1 MQWLTRTPNF
11 NFVKYRRVAM
21 VTSSLLSLLAIV
33 LVIYPGL
40 NYGVDFTGGVIVEV
54 GYSRPADL
62 DAIRSRLTDAGFESA
77 QVQNFGSSAEVLIRL
92 PPLETAEGAE
102 GAESP
107 MAAAEAVTAVQNRVL
122 EILRAQDPDVAFR
135 GSAAVGSQVGED
147 LFENAGLALLFAMI
161 LVFVYVMVRFRWK
174 LAVGAIVATMH
185 DVLVTTGIFA
195 LAGWQFDLTVLGSI
209 LAVLGYSINDTIVV
223 YDRIRDN
230 FRLMRRGS
238 ALEIVNASVNQ
249 TLGRTLVTGVTSLLV
264 LFALMLL
271 GGDTLWGFSVVLIIG
286 IVVGTYSSI
295 YVASSMALA
304 LEVAPAD
311 FTVTKQERVDELP

>member
-21 VTSSLLSLLAIV
+21 VTSSILSVLA
-33 LVIYPGL
+33 LVSLFYPGL
-40 NYGVDFTGGVIVEV
+40 NYGIDFTGGMLVEA
-54 GYSRPADL
+54 GYSSPADL
-62 DAIRSRLTDAGFESA
+62 DAIRSDLTDAGFESV
-77 QVQNFGSSAEVLIRL
+77 QVQNFGSANEVLIRL
-92 PPLETAEGAE
+92 PPTEGEDSAD
-102 GAESP
+102 P
-107 MAAAEAVTAVQNRVL
+107 DAVTALQNRVL
-122 EILRAQDPDVAFR
+122 GVLRAHDEDVVIR
-135 GSAAVGSQVGED
+135 GTATVGGQVGAD
-147 LFENAGLALLFAMI
+147 LFENAGLALLFALI
-161 LVFVYVMVRFRWK
+161 LVFIYVMVRFRWK
-174 LAVGAIVATMH
+174 LAVGAIVATLH

-209 LAVLGYSINDTIVV
+209 LAVLGYSLNDTIVV

-249 TLGRTLVTGVTSLLV
+249 TLARTLVTGVTSLLV

-271 GGDTLWGFSVVLIIG
+271 GGDNLWGFSVALIIG
-286 IVVGTYSSI
+286 IAVGTYSSI
-295 YVASSMALA
+295 YIASSMALA
-304 LEVAPAD
+304 LDIAPAD

>member
-1 MQWLTRTPNF
+1 MQFLTRTPNF

-21 VTSSLLSLLAIV
+21 VGSGLLSLVALIAMV
-33 LVIYPGL
+33 YPGL
-40 NYGVDFTGGVIVEV
+40 NYGVDFTGGVIVNV
-54 GYSRPADL
+54 GYAGPADL
-62 DAIRSRLTDAGFESA
+62 DSIRTTLTDAGFESVQA
-77 QVQNFGSSAEVLIRL
+77 QTVGQSSRVQIRL
-92 PPLETAEGAE
+92 PPD
-102 GAESP
+102 ESGT
-107 MAAAEAVTAVQNRVL
+107 VTAVQERVL
-122 EILRAQDPDVAFR
+122 EVLRDRDPNVAFR
-135 GSAAVGSQVGED
+135 GSSSVGSQVGDD

-161 LVFVYVMVRFRWK
+161 LVFVYVMLRFRWK
-174 LAVGAIVATMH
+174 LAVGAIVATLH
-185 DVLVTTGIFA
+185 DVVVTTGIFA

-209 LAVLGYSINDTIVV
+209 LAVLGYSLNDTIVV

-238 ALEIVNASVNQ
+238 AEAIVNASVNQ
-249 TLGRTLVTGVTSLLV
+249 TLSRTIVTGVTSLLV

-271 GGDTLWGFSVVLIIG
+271 GGETLWGFSVALIIG

-304 LEVAPAD
+304 LEVAPSD

>member
-33 LVIYPGL
+33 VTIYPGL
-40 NYGVDFTGGVIVEV
+40 NYGLEFTGGIIVEAV
-54 GYSRPADL
+54 YTRPADL
-62 DAIRSRLTDAGFESA
+62 DDIRTDLTDAGFETVQA
-77 QVQNFGSSAEVLIRL
+77 QNIGSSSEVLIRL
-92 PPLETAEGAE
+92 PPADPNESTTALQE
-102 GAESP
+102 
-107 MAAAEAVTAVQNRVL
+107 RVFGV
-122 EILRAQDPDVAFR
+122 LRAQDPGVTLR
-135 GSAAVGSQVGED
+135 PPVIVSGQVGDD
-147 LFENAGLALLFAMI
+147 LFENAGLALLFALI

-174 LAVGAIVATMH
+174 LAVGAIVATLH

-195 LAGWQFDLTVLGSI
+195 LAGWSFDLTVLGAI

-249 TLGRTLVTGVTSLLV
+249 TLARTLVTGVTSLLV
-264 LFALMLL
+264 LFALLFL
-271 GGDTLWGFSVVLIIG
+271 GGETLFGFSIVLIIG
-286 IVVGTYSSI
+286 ILVGTYSSI

-304 LEVAPAD
+304 LEVSPAD
-311 FTVTKQERVDELP
+311 FIVTKQEKVDELP

>member
-1 MQWLTRTPNF
+1 MQWLTGTPNF

-21 VTSSLLSLLAIV
+21 AASSLLSLLAIV
-33 LVIYPGL
+33 SFFYPGL
-40 NYGVDFTGGVIVEV
+40 NYGVDFTGGTIVEAEYA
-54 GYSRPADL
+54 GPADL
-62 DAIRSRLTDAGFESA
+62 DAIRAGLGELGFESV
-77 QVQNFGSSAEVLIRL
+77 QVQNFGSSSEVLIRL
-92 PPLETAEGAE
+92 PPLEGEQA
-102 GAESP
+102 SDP
-107 MAAAEAVTAVQNRVL
+107 AAATALQDRVL
-122 EILRAQDPDVAFR
+122 EVLRAQDESVEIR
-135 GSAAVGSQVGED
+135 GSATVGGQVGDD
-147 LFENAGLALLFAMI
+147 LFENAGLALLFAII

-174 LAVGAIVATMH
+174 LAVGAIVATLH
-185 DVLVTTGIFA
+185 DVIVTTGIFA
-195 LAGWQFDLTVLGSI
+195 IMGWQFDLTVLGSI

-249 TLGRTLVTGVTSLLV
+249 TLARTLVTGVTSLLV

-271 GGDTLWGFSVVLIIG
+271 GGDTLWGFSVALIIG

-304 LEVAPAD
+304 LEVSPAD